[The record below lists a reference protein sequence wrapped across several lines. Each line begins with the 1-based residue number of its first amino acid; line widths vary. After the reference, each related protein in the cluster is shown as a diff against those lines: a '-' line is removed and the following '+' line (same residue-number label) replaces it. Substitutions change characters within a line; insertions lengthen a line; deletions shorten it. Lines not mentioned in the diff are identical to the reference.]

1 MIIKG
6 SYILRDVAGS
16 HVVVPVGSTAAD
28 FNGMITLNETGAF
41 LWKQLGADISR
52 EELIARLT
60 AEYEVTPEQAA
71 TDVEAFLQKL
81 RTNHFLAE

>member
-1 MIIKG
+1 MWWC
-6 SYILRDVAGS
+6 RW
-16 HVVVPVGSTAAD
+16 AAPPPI
-28 FNGMITLNETGAF
+28 FTLNETGAF

>member
-6 SYILRDVAGS
+6 TYILRDVAGN
-16 HVVVPVGSTAAD
+16 HVVVPVGRSVAD

-41 LWKQLGADISR
+41 LWKQLSEEVER

-60 AEYEVTPEQAA
+60 AEYDVTPTQAA
-71 TDVEAFLQKL
+71 DDVDAFLQKL
-81 RTNHFLAE
+81 RDNDFLN

>member
-6 SYILRDVAGS
+6 TYILRDVAGN
-16 HVVVPVGSTAAD
+16 HVVVPVGRSVAD

-41 LWKQLGADISR
+41 LWKQLSEEVER

-60 AEYEVTPEQAA
+60 AEYDVTPAQAA
-71 TDVEAFLQKL
+71 DDVDAFLQKL
-81 RTNHFLAE
+81 RDNDFLN

>member
-6 SYILRDVAGS
+6 TYILRDVAGN
-16 HVVVPVGSTAAD
+16 HVVVPVGRSVAD

-41 LWKQLGADISR
+41 LWKQLSEEVER

-60 AEYEVTPEQAA
+60 AEYDVTPAQAA
-71 TDVEAFLQKL
+71 NDVDAFLQKL
-81 RTNHFLAE
+81 RDNDFLN